1 MGSVTMSIKNADDI
15 IEALKITEEENTDYP
30 EQVKEL
36 MISSEFN
43 RSFQII
49 EAQLDE
55 LYEKIRL
62 LEDIDIFCRDYVTKK
77 ITEKESKLKETL
89 KIIGDLSSVHEDKSS
104 VFEIVPFVNID
115 SEVLDRDGAPISTM
129 AVKNKKLEAENN
141 IMSEA
146 TFSRISFRTNSTCYN
161 NSYDNLKSGSPGV
174 SFYSLPEPLKDGI
187 EETMNILLS
196 SPCECNYLSIQP
208 ANCEIEEAYI
218 IDKNKTKVKVLTNG
232 YFAPM
237 IASEIELRIKATNY
251 VMDSKIADTKTYD
264 SSWILGTYSFDTD
277 IEEKTLKQIELSLA
291 EAEKNFFDSKLET
304 ECDTWKR
311 INDDIHRKNVIL
323 GSDGQ

>member
-1 MGSVTMSIKNADDI
+1 
-15 IEALKITEEENTDYP
+15 
-30 EQVKEL
+30 
-36 MISSEFN
+36 
-43 RSFQII
+43 
-49 EAQLDE
+49 
-55 LYEKIRL
+55 
-62 LEDIDIFCRDYVTKK
+62 
-77 ITEKESKLKETL
+77 
-89 KIIGDLSSVHEDKSS
+89 
-104 VFEIVPFVNID
+104 
-115 SEVLDRDGAPISTM
+115 
-129 AVKNKKLEAENN
+129 
-141 IMSEA
+141 
-146 TFSRISFRTNSTCYN
+146 
-161 NSYDNLKSGSPGV
+161 
-174 SFYSLPEPLKDGI
+174 
-187 EETMNILLS
+187 
-196 SPCECNYLSIQP
+196 LSIQP

-218 IDKNKTKVKVLTNG
+218 IDKNKNKVKVLTNG